1 MANEIFL
8 TLNLTIVR
16 RIKGLVMI
24 VKNALK
30 RVRLIMKNLK

>member
-8 TLNLTIVR
+8 TFNLTIVR
-16 RIKGLVMI
+16 RIKELVMI